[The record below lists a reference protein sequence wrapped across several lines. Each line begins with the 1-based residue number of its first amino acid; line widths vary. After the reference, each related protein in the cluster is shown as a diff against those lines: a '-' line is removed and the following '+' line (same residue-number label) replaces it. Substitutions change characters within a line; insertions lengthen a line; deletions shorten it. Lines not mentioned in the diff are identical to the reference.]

1 MVARKPFGQ
10 QVAVGVGNDE
20 GVVRREGEQRGEE
33 GFGQCVHLL
42 AGVLQEGFVPDAPV
56 AVEIVSAVPGLVVL
70 AAVQAFDACRTCI
83 GAETHRAG
91 RRAAEK
97 GGGVALVAQ
106 DTRQLPRRCERLRHQ
121 HEGGLERGDRSQYGG
136 QRLNRTGAVGVHA
149 FEAVAR
155 LHERI
160 QKRRVALDLPVG
172 VEFGMEVGRVFGR
185 HALHDEDHHVASFE
199 RCRAD
204 RVGTVDG
211 RVDTVQFFRSEV
223 AFVVDLSA
231 RPHGAQDA
239 EGVRED
245 QVGAGVVGGV
255 ERGVGERDGARHARD
270 PPPHSR
276 YGEQGGD
283 DEQNRT
289 AAIVAERTTAER
301 FGARLAA
308 AGQRQQSDQADP
320 CEQQGDVLGHE
331 FADELQ
337 RIVVVGE
344 EDLFGRETFL
354 RIAEIDRIAEVD
366 RHDQQGVDDDVIE
379 VEHPLPPAPFAQME
393 RDEREH
399 DEQGVGVEHR
409 HGVEQQCTPCEC
421 R

>member
-1 MVARKPFGQ
+1 
-10 QVAVGVGNDE
+10 
-20 GVVRREGEQRGEE
+20 
-33 GFGQCVHLL
+33 
-42 AGVLQEGFVPDAPV
+42 
-56 AVEIVSAVPGLVVL
+56 
-70 AAVQAFDACRTCI
+70 
-83 GAETHRAG
+83 
-91 RRAAEK
+91 
-97 GGGVALVAQ
+97 
-106 DTRQLPRRCERLRHQ
+106 
-121 HEGGLERGDRSQYGG
+121 
-136 QRLNRTGAVGVHA
+136 
-149 FEAVAR
+149 
-155 LHERI
+155 
-160 QKRRVALDLPVG
+160 
-172 VEFGMEVGRVFGR
+172 MEVGRVFGR
-185 HALHDEDHHVASFE
+185 HALHDEDHYVASFE

-211 RVDTVQFFRSEV
+211 RVDTVQFFRCEV

-344 EDLFGRETFL
+344 EDLFGREAFL
-354 RIAEIDRIAEVD
+354 RITEIDRIAEVD

-399 DEQGVGVEHR
+399 DE
-409 HGVEQQCTPCEC
+409 
-421 R
+421 